1 MNAFGRRWP
10 PSRLRLST
18 AAKWLPVLDFGDYVV
33 NQAVGGGFSMLT
45 TRHAA
50 FRSIVPLRQSLSVR
64 AAGRNSDSGR

>member
-1 MNAFGRRWP
+1 MNAFREKMA
-10 PSRLRLST
+10 T
-18 AAKWLPVLDFGDYVV
+18 EQA
-33 NQAVGGGFSMLT
+33 QAVGGGFSMLT